1 MRCDNAIN
9 ETLEMLGSF
18 TLIEEILNSDFGKTS
33 FYQGMSCSS
42 VLVAVFIIRLA
53 ERRIDQ
59 LLDAALL
66 DYTPLSKEFESVEF
80 ESEWSFLRTFGGG
93 KKKSSV
99 VNGAVPKNGTP
110 NTPKGGSRPPSPN
123 PPTSTSP
130 TNARGFASLRQ
141 TFARTRASSNAPLQ
155 SIFADP
161 AATSPPPSP
170 KDITSFITALHTLL
184 TLSGINP
191 AIIIQ
196 LWSQVMYWTA
206 CRTLVFSAI
215 RRPH

>member
-1 MRCDNAIN
+1 
-9 ETLEMLGSF
+9 MLGSF
-18 TLIEEILNSDFGKTS
+18 TLIEEILNSDFGKP
-33 FYQGMSCSS
+33 FRHVKSCHASS
-42 VLVAVFIIRLA
+42 SCAAVFIIRLA

-80 ESEWSFLRTFGGG
+80 ESDWSFLRTFGGG
-93 KKKSSV
+93 KKKTPV
-99 VNGAVPKNGTP
+99 ANGVASKNGTP
-110 NTPKGGSRPPSPN
+110 NTSKGGSRPPSPN

-130 TNARGFASLRQ
+130 TNARGFASLRH

-161 AATSPPPSP
+161 TSAPPPPSP

-184 TLSGINP
+184 SLSGINP

-206 CRTLVFSAI
+206 CESNSAFFVCHRT
-215 RRPH
+215 